1 MTVRFGDPNEE
12 GSSDADLSE
21 LYERIQKQKMAE
33 LFEEPSTYEDDLEDD
48 SWYPEKG
55 EQPMSETFIGLNVL
69 LILLIMFIAYAGF
82 DETLRLIAYLDLHV
96 RYSIIKFKMKR
107 MQRKLE
113 KQLGLPARNWEEFKH
128 DEL

>member
-1 MTVRFGDPNEE
+1 
-12 GSSDADLSE
+12 
-21 LYERIQKQKMAE
+21 
-33 LFEEPSTYEDDLEDD
+33 
-48 SWYPEKG
+48 
-55 EQPMSETFIGLNVL
+55 MSEAFIGLNVL

-113 KQLGLPARNWEEFKH
+113 KQLGLPAKNWEEFTH